1 MMSKRT
7 GWNGSVK
14 ILTSSKRLGLEV
26 AQLEGLVQRRNEAER
41 QFHSG
46 CHWQSV
52 LPDDQGVDEAARQLA
67 SDIPANLSSQATE

>member
-14 ILTSSKRLGLEV
+14 ILTLSKRLGLEV

-46 CHWQSV
+46 CHWQSR
-52 LPDDQGVDEAARQLA
+52 AA
-67 SDIPANLSSQATE
+67 